1 MITILFSHRSCQ
13 NKTAVLD
20 LLKKQFTIGLLSPN
34 NIMNYKERI
43 FEAWQFTQSNKKLI
57 RWYGFMPALLST
69 VVGIGYVTYQ
79 ILAFKSSPLFDDAP
93 QSFAYVAL
101 TTILNFIRDNIELTL
116 PLIIIGIVLTILYF
130 LLPVLLDAAMIQVI
144 ARRRHGQKTTLS
156 EGIKYGIL
164 RFLPYFEYT
173 LLMGTFSFIA
183 ISAEAAFILR
193 NLGPEVFKTLFP
205 IISIILVVAFILHIL
220 FTFAEYYIVID
231 ETGVMDGIVKS
242 CTLVILNLQQT
253 FMLVI
258 LMLIIAVRILIQ
270 IILVI
275 VVPAM
280 IVVGLAYYASVS
292 LPEYGLIILGIL
304 SVFFLLFA
312 SYLAAVVHVF
322 SVAVWTYTFLD
333 FTSAKVINAREVN
346 N

>member
-1 MITILFSHRSCQ
+1 M
-13 NKTAVLD
+13 LD
-20 LLKKQFTIGLLSPN
+20 LLKKQFTIRLLSPN
-34 NIMNYKERI
+34 ITMNYKERI
-43 FEAWQFTQSNKKLI
+43 FEAWQFTQNNKKLI
-57 RWYGFMPALLST
+57 RWYGFIPALLST
-69 VVGIGYVTYQ
+69 IVGIGYVTYQ

-93 QSFAYVAL
+93 QSFAYVVV

-116 PLIIIGIVLTILYF
+116 PLIITGIVLAILYF

-144 ARRRHGQKTTLS
+144 TRKRHGQKITLP
-156 EGIKYGIL
+156 EGLKFGML
-164 RFLPYFEYT
+164 RFLPYLEYT

-193 NLGPEVFKTLFP
+193 NLGPEVFKTLLP
-205 IISIILVVAFILHIL
+205 IIGIILVVTFILHIL

-231 ETGVMDGIVKS
+231 ETGVMNGIVKS

-258 LMLIIAVRILIQ
+258 LMLIIAVRILMQ
-270 IILVI
+270 IVLVI
-275 VVPAM
+275 LIPAL

-304 SVFFLLFA
+304 SGIFLLFA

-333 FTSAKVINAREVN
+333 FTSAKVITAREIHS
-346 N
+346 